1 MLQPSPA
8 KEGAAA
14 SGGPPMLTLRSVGKT
29 FSNGVV
35 ALRDVDLDIREGDF
49 VSLLGPSG
57 CGKSTALRLIAGLG
71 TPTAGVLDWRGAGFS
86 GRGNIGFVFQE
97 PTLLPWAN
105 VFDNVWLPLKLRGV
119 SRRAAEPAIREM
131 LDRVHLTGFEK
142 AVPRELSGGMK
153 MRVSIARGLVTKP
166 KILLMDEPFAA
177 LDEITRFKL
186 NNDLLELWQD
196 ERFTVVFV
204 THSVFESVFLSTRIV
219 VMAARPGRIHSEI
232 AVDAPYPRDEAF
244 RTSVEYAALCRQASQ
259 VLVDA
264 MHLAPGD
271 PYDGH

>member
-35 ALRDVDLDIREGDF
+35 ALRDVDLDIRQGDF

-71 TPTAGVLDWRGAGFS
+71 TPTSGLLDWRGAGFT

-97 PTLLPWAN
+97 PTLLPWAD